1 MNAATL
7 LLAMIPTAAPPEMS
21 VASIAYTGDGKLLF
35 VGTRADS
42 GRATEPDT
50 GRVYVWD
57 LSKPELKAVVTG
69 LPADLRVV
77 QPTADGKRFVL
88 IGSDGHGRKIEVWD
102 ATEKKRL
109 HAFDTPP
116 RSGETVA
123 SPDGKW
129 VAFLPYPDALK
140 RREDVRPRP
149 TAKVWDT
156 ESGKP
161 MAEAEKALADAA
173 GSLAATPD
181 GKRLI
186 VASGMEYAEFEVAT
200 GKKATGWKRD
210 KPVAGEFME
219 SRLGAWVAAVPGVKG
234 VVTVA
239 PTAKRRQSY
248 VVRLVTEKKD
258 WFLAEFWDHASAPV
272 VSPDGRWLLVSAASR
287 ANGHSTYVLKLDA
300 EGIPELAEKP
310 EFGRPA
316 RGEEKGPA
324 WREWVLGEANR
335 AGREVLPV
343 LAFRPDGKR
352 LLAGGAGGQLR
363 VYDTE
368 KKELKATLAVF
379 PDGEWLITTPGGG
392 YVGSAAQEKEQAK
405 AGKDR
410 DPAKV
415 KEALGVK

>member
-7 LLAMIPTAAPPEMS
+7 LLAMIPAAAPPEMS
-21 VASIAYTGDGKLLF
+21 VASIAFTGDGKLLF
-35 VGTRADS
+35 VGTRADP

-77 QPTADGKRFVL
+77 QPTPDGKRFVL
-88 IGSDGHGRKIEVWD
+88 IGSDGRVRKIEVWD

-140 RREDVRPRP
+140 RREDVRPDP
-149 TAKVWDT
+149 AKVWDT

-161 MAEAEKALADAA
+161 MAEVEKAITGTIGA
-173 GSLAATPD
+173 LAATPD

-186 VASGMEYAEFEVAT
+186 VASGMEHAEFEVAT
-200 GKKATGWKRD
+200 GKKVAGWKRD
-210 KPVAGEFME
+210 KHVAGEFME
-219 SRLGAWVAAVPGVKG
+219 DRRGAWVAPVPGVKG

-239 PTAKRRQSY
+239 PTQKRRQSY

-258 WFLAEFWDHASAPV
+258 WFLAEFWDHASMPV

-287 ANGHSTYVLKLDA
+287 ANGNSTYVLKLDA

-310 EFGRPA
+310 EVGRPA
-316 RGEEKGPA
+316 RGETKGPA
-324 WREWVLGEANR
+324 WREWVLDDADR
-335 AGREVLPV
+335 AARVVPPV
-343 LAFRPDGKR
+343 LAFSPDGKR
-352 LLAGGAGGQLR
+352 LLASGAGGQLR

-368 KKELKATLAVF
+368 KKERKATLAVF
-379 PDGEWLITTPGGG
+379 PDAEWLIWTPAGAH
-392 YVGSAAQEKEQAK
+392 VGSAAREKEQAK
-405 AGKDR
+405 FGKDR
-410 DPAKV
+410 DPKAV
-415 KEALGVK
+415 KDALGVK